1 MSQYPPS
8 PPPQGQYPPY
18 PPQSPP
24 PQGQYP
30 PYPPQSPPPQG
41 QYAPY
46 PPQSPPPQGQY
57 APYPPQSPPP
67 QGQYAPY
74 PPQSPPPQG
83 QYAPYPPQTPGASPV
98 PQLPPAIYQQAASYQ
113 LGAPLQVYKPNVW
126 TVYVLSVAALL
137 IVLIDLLGLASGVS
151 ADAILVFLV
160 LIIVLIII
168 IRRFLSGFNLKVYTF
183 AEGLVRAK
191 GSKIDVIRWDQV
203 EEVSQRIIKRRSYGI
218 SIYTSYR
225 YTVHRRD
232 GTTFK
237 FTGTLKAIKHL
248 GQTIQQEVTRRQLPQ
263 AIAAYNSGAPV
274 SFGPFVVDKQ
284 GISHNRVPIPWHQI
298 DRVDLNRGW
307 VQVYVVGSMLRRFR
321 TSVWR
326 VPNLMVF
333 MQLADYARKQ
343 TGRV

>member
-1 MSQYPPS
+1 MS
-8 PPPQGQYPPY
+8 QYPPY

-30 PYPPQSPPPQG
+30 
-41 QYAPY
+41 
-46 PPQSPPPQGQY
+46 
-57 APYPPQSPPP
+57 
-67 QGQYAPY
+67 PY

-113 LGAPLQVYKPNVW
+113 LGAPLQVYKPNAW
-126 TVYVLSVAALL
+126 SVYVLPVAALL
-137 IVLIDLLGLASGVS
+137 IVLLPLLGLPSDGPAS
-151 ADAILVFLV
+151 AILAFLI
-160 LIIVLIII
+160 LIIVLIIAI
-168 IRRFLSGFNLKVYTF
+168 IGFISGFNLKVYTF

-203 EEVSQRIIKRRSYGI
+203 EAVWQKIIKHRRYGI
-218 SIYTSYR
+218 PIYTSYL
-225 YTVHRRD
+225 YTVRRRD

-237 FTGTLKAIKHL
+237 FTGSLQAIKYL
-248 GQTIQQEVTRRQLPQ
+248 GETIQQEVTRRQLPL

-274 SFGPFVVDKQ
+274 SFEPFVVDKQ

-298 DRVDLNRGW
+298 DRVGLNRGW
-307 VQVYVVGSMLRRFR
+307 VLVYMMGSMLGRFR
-321 TSVWR
+321 TRVWR